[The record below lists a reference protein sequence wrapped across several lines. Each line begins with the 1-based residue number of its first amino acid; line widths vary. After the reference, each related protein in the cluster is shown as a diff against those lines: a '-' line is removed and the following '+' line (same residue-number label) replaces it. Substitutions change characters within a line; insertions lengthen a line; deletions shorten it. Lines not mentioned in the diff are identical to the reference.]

1 MVCHRC
7 KLMVEEKLKGAGL
20 TPLQVELGNVT
31 VAENGISEEQR
42 RKLFEELNH
51 IGFELLDDKRSRLI
65 EQIKTLLITEIH
77 HAQEPS
83 KEKYSQIITKHLHHD
98 YSYLSN
104 LFSEV
109 EGITIEQF
117 IINQKIERVKELL
130 IYDERSLSQIAL
142 DLGYSSTAHLSA
154 QFKKLTGFTPTQFK
168 RLEVHS
174 RQELDKVIPAQK

>member
-1 MVCHRC
+1 M
-7 KLMVEEKLKGAGL
+7 
-20 TPLQVELGNVT
+20 ELGSVRL
-31 VAENGISEEQR
+31 AEKKISDEQR
-42 RKLFEELNH
+42 RRLSGALTQ

-83 KEKYSQIITKHLHHD
+83 KEKSSQIITKHLHHD

-117 IINQKIERVKELL
+117 IINQKVERVKELL
-130 IYDERSLSQIAL
+130 IYDERTLSEIAL

-174 RQELDKVIPAQK
+174 RRALDKVIPAQK